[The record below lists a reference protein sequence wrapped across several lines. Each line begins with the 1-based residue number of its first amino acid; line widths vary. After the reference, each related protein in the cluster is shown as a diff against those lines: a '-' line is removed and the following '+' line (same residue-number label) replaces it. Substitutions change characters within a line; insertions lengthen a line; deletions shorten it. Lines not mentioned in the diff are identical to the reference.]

1 MIFPYVFIRRAQA
14 KNHTRT
20 VKRPFNPIN
29 FFPSVFHH
37 VKEIWSP
44 TESRRLEGRVVIFC
58 IVKLTSP
65 LSSVALYYM
74 DKTDIFLKITL
85 INCPLL
91 HGPIN
96 FSWPGYGVWFVPF
109 FFFFFFWE
117 KGRGYLLMIPWIA
130 NIKCQDTGHKLV
142 GLVSEQGCRFVSR
155 AFFLLYIYIYISHF
169 LPHFFYFIIADLQR
183 ESSSL
188 WELCFCH
195 LANLIAFVSVLLLR
209 PSPLKEPSTNFVSH
223 HFFNF
228 ILSFTFIFLI
238 DH

>member
-109 FFFFFFWE
+109 FFFFWE
-117 KGRGYLLMIPWIA
+117 KGRGYLLMIPWVA

-142 GLVSEQGCRFVSR
+142 GLVYEQGRRFVSR
-155 AFFLLYIYIYISHF
+155 AFFLLYIYIYIYISLPSSF
-169 LPHFFYFIIADLQR
+169 LLFHHCWSSER
-183 ESSSL
+183 ELITLRTLFLSS
-188 WELCFCH
+188 C
-195 LANLIAFVSVLLLR
+195 
-209 PSPLKEPSTNFVSH
+209 
-223 HFFNF
+223 
-228 ILSFTFIFLI
+228 
-238 DH
+238 